1 MGGAVES
8 LRRFRHIQTNVSI
21 CFGLDARSSYTGRAV
36 VRVPFFLGPTNLLMG
51 ASAEPGS
58 TSASLLERVRRL
70 DGDAWE
76 RLCALY
82 SPVVY
87 GWCRRAGL
95 QESDAADVVQNVFRS
110 VLRGIGDF
118 RGKTRGGSFRGW
130 LWAITRNEVR
140 LFYRTQGSVPQ
151 ALGGSEAQRRFAE
164 QPDGLADIGA
174 ADLDT
179 AEPDSAQTRR
189 RVVHRALELVRGDF
203 SESTWAAFSQIS
215 FEGRSISEVAA
226 NLGMAENAVRQ
237 AKFRVL
243 RRLREEL
250 DGQF

>member
-1 MGGAVES
+1 
-8 LRRFRHIQTNVSI
+8 
-21 CFGLDARSSYTGRAV
+21 
-36 VRVPFFLGPTNLLMG
+36 MG
-51 ASAEPGS
+51 ASAEPSS

-82 SPVVY
+82 TPVVY

-95 QESDAADVVQNVFRS
+95 QESDAADAVQEVFRS
-110 VLRGIGDF
+110 VFRGIGDF
-118 RGKTRGGSFRGW
+118 RGKVHGGSFRGW

-164 QPDGLADIGA
+164 QPDGLADLDAI
-174 ADLDT
+174 DLDD
-179 AEPDSAQTRR
+179 AEPDPAQTRR
-189 RVVHRALELVRGDF
+189 RVVHRALDLVRGDF
-203 SESTWAAFSQIS
+203 GESTWESFSRITLQ
-215 FEGRSISEVAA
+215 GRSISEVAA
-226 NLGMAENAVRQ
+226 ELGMAENDVRQ

-250 DGQF
+250 DGQL

>member
-1 MGGAVES
+1 MLVGRPPRTGVQRP
-8 LRRFRHIQTNVSI
+8 LLNCVNH
-21 CFGLDARSSYTGRAV
+21 FGLVARSSYTGRADIPV
-36 VRVPFFLGPTNLLMG
+36 LAFPCPTNLLMG

-118 RGKTRGGSFRGW
+118 RGKTRVGSFRGW

-164 QPDGLADIGA
+164 QPDGTT
-174 ADLDT
+174 DLDA

-203 SESTWAAFSQIS
+203 SKSTWAAFSQIS